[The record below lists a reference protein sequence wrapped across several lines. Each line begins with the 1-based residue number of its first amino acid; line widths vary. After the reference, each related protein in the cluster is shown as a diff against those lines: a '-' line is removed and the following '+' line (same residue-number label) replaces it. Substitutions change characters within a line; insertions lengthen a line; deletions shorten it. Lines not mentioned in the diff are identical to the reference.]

1 MGFSFFYNNSAHC
14 TFFARLELVT
24 FMHEGEIT
32 LVLDTQ
38 KVNLKKGNF
47 DVQRGTNHAWSNCK
61 SKPAVVSIAS
71 HDAKYELG

>member
-1 MGFSFFYNNSAHC
+1 
-14 TFFARLELVT
+14 
-24 FMHEGEIT
+24 MHEGEIT

-47 DVQRGTNHAWSNCK
+47 DVQRCTNHAWSNCK
-61 SKPAVVSIAS
+61 SKPAVVSISS